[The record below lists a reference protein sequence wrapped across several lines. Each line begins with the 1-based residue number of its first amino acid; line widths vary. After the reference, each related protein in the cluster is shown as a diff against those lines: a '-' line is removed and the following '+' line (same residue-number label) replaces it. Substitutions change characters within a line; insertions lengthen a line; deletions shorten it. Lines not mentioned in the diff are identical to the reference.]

1 MSRLFL
7 ASLMLMLSGASAFL
21 VPSSVK
27 AHSSKLFGASEFNDY
42 TSTLK
47 DMGIDTDSIFAD
59 FSEEERAALFV
70 NKQKAGKSGD
80 ATLSESDWDTMCD
93 QAIKETNTQ
102 RSFNPFGIDLFEDD
116 QDILNF
122 IQASA
127 KSESKAQSLGG
138 DSYLFQSDTEH
149 GKDLKEFDDLAD
161 LVLQQSDGLVKPLYD
176 EIEADRAQ
184 LADFE
189 ADLVKVTDAYLE
201 EADDE

>member
-27 AHSSKLFGASEFNDY
+27 APSSKLFGSSEFNDY
-42 TSTLK
+42 ASTLK

-80 ATLSESDWDTMCD
+80 VTLSESDWDTMCD

-127 KSESKAQSLGG
+127 KSESKAQNLGG
-138 DSYLFQSDTEH
+138 DSYLFQSDNEH

-176 EIEADRAQ
+176 EIEADKAQ

>member
-1 MSRLFL
+1 MG
-7 ASLMLMLSGASAFL
+7 GASAFL
-21 VPSSVK
+21 IPSSVK
-27 AHSSKLFGASEFNDY
+27 APSSKLFGSSEFNDY

-59 FSEEERAALFV
+59 FSEERAALFV
-70 NKQKAGKSGD
+70 NLPKNTGSSQEAD
-80 ATLSESDWDTMCD
+80 LSETTWNNMCD

-127 KSESKAQSLGG
+127 KSESKTQNLGG

-176 EIEADRAQ
+176 EIEADKAQ